1 MWQRFNRGLYI
12 HLSGKP
18 PSSLEFHCPMTM
30 AKLKAEI
37 KLFVFVEYIRIFW
50 PFFNP
55 FQNFQKT
62 RFCQPFTVDE
72 LDLEDFFCEEVR
84 NAFASNWRDLNED
97 FEEFKEELLQLLLM
111 KERVKKSCIEKWLR
125 SILLPRYEHFVRKVV
140 RLEILV
146 PALSFQTYGSKL
158 SRRYLL
164 AFIDPS
170 LNVSV
175 EAWYVVQLV
184 SKRSLSEKVTSLL
197 CYLSRAC

>member
-30 AKLKAEI
+30 VKLKAEI

-111 KERVKKSCIEKWLR
+111 KERVKKAASKNGFDRSSSPVTNTLFEKL
-125 SILLPRYEHFVRKVV
+125 F
-140 RLEILV
+140 
-146 PALSFQTYGSKL
+146 GSKYLFQL
-158 SRRYLL
+158 SH
-164 AFIDPS
+164 
-170 LNVSV
+170 
-175 EAWYVVQLV
+175 
-184 SKRSLSEKVTSLL
+184 SKHTARNCLEDTCWRLSIRV
-197 CYLSRAC
+197 